1 MHKNSYC
8 FVFLGIQLIERN
20 EEVCVLYEKI
30 NVQGSVIRNGD
41 MEMQSRE
48 EEMRFL
54 KMEASDLRRQID
66 LLKGLLS
73 VNIPILFKN
82 LKTKITYGLFGLAK
96 SLPPFEKSKNPIF
109 SSSALSIEG
118 LEKGKTLVNK
128 LCLSN
133 TSLRIALKKVRSTSK
148 L

>member
-96 SLPPFEKSKNPIF
+96 SLHANLSFHNITYKCVDVF
-109 SSSALSIEG
+109 SSLDLILFIHFSHLPI
-118 LEKGKTLVNK
+118 LVPK
-128 LCLSN
+128 
-133 TSLRIALKKVRSTSK
+133 
-148 L
+148 